1 MRQNIACLGVRL
13 CTALFF
19 IFISG
24 TLFAQKVVTG
34 TVTNASNQPI
44 PSATVTVKGTN
55 IGAATDGSGKF
66 SINVPSGKNTLVIS
80 SVGFADQEVN
90 ISATTSVTVSLKE
103 RVSSLD
109 EIVVTGYTAQKK
121 KSLTGSVAVVNVK
134 DLKAVPAG
142 SPEQMLQGRA

>member
-1 MRQNIACLGVRL
+1 MRQKIDCLGVRL

-19 IFISG
+19 IVISG

-34 TVTNASNQPI
+34 TVTNASNNQPI

-55 IGAATDGSGKF
+55 VGAATDASGKF
-66 SINVPSGKNTLVIS
+66 SINVPSGKNTLVVS
-80 SVGFADQEVN
+80 SVGFADQEVD
-90 ISATTSVTVSLKE
+90 ISTTASVTVSLKE

-121 KSLTGSVAVVNVK
+121 KDITGA
-134 DLKAVPAG
+134 
-142 SPEQMLQGRA
+142 

>member
-34 TVTNASNQPI
+34 TITNASNNQPI

-55 IGAATDGSGKF
+55 VGAATNASGKF

-80 SVGFADQEVN
+80 SVGFANVEVDVSSTN
-90 ISATTSVTVSLKE
+90 TVTVSLKE
-103 RVSSLD
+103 SVSS
-109 EIVVTGYTAQKK
+109 
-121 KSLTGSVAVVNVK
+121 
-134 DLKAVPAG
+134 
-142 SPEQMLQGRA
+142 